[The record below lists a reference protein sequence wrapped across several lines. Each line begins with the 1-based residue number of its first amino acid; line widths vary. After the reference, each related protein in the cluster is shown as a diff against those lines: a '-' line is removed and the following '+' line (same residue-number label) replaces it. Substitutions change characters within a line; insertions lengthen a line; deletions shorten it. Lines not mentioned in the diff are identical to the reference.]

1 MYFTQLC
8 QSVVKWLGPPFWG
21 RTQVP
26 LAFVCEALWLSGYGS
41 RSWESRGSVPRSAR
55 ASSIPEEPARIGVEL
70 VENAARNGGFSSAL
84 RPTSWGPG
92 ACDARR
98 ALYLVHTNNPCWLSC
113 CVFRLCTVVGSIR
126 DKTKQ
131 IDSPARAAYTR
142 YCRECGLPYRC
153 TEHRARLTVS
163 VTAEV
168 SRLGVSRRSGVR

>member
-70 VENAARNGGFSSAL
+70 VENAARNGGFTSA
-84 RPTSWGPG
+84 RRCGRHRGVQGHATR
-92 ACDARR
+92 DARCT
-98 ALYLVHTNNPCWLSC
+98 LYTQITRVGCRVAFSVYVRLS
-113 CVFRLCTVVGSIR
+113 V
-126 DKTKQ
+126 Q
-131 IDSPARAAYTR
+131 
-142 YCRECGLPYRC
+142 
-153 TEHRARLTVS
+153 
-163 VTAEV
+163 
-168 SRLGVSRRSGVR
+168 